1 MKSLVQNE
9 LVSYIDSQVI
19 WYSFKVIETFK
30 LFWLDEDLVYKLLET
45 CKLSELFRVVNDT
58 HLQMQLLWVIRTCK
72 LCSLVNE

>member
-30 LFWLDEDLVYKLLET
+30 LCWLDEGLVYKLLET
-45 CKLSELFRVVNDT
+45 CKLSELFELVSDA
-58 HLQMQLLWVIRTCK
+58 HL
-72 LCSLVNE
+72 NE